1 MGKTSRTGTPPQGQ
15 LPLPHRPPAP
25 APSLDETGVEVAG
38 VDEVGRG
45 ALCGPVV
52 AAAVMLDRAAVS
64 QLQALGLTDSKQLS
78 ARQRQGLAGVI
89 RSLALDCQL
98 GLASVA
104 EIDRLNILQA
114 SLLAMHRAIAK
125 LQPSPHLCRIDG
137 NRSVPHL
144 VIPQETWV
152 QGDRRCP
159 AIAAASIVAK
169 VWRDALMERLDRRYP
184 GYGMAQHKGY
194 GTAQHRSALL
204 SLGPSPCHRRSFA
217 PCQAQQIT
225 LL

>member
-1 MGKTSRTGTPPQGQ
+1 MATLIRTD
-15 LPLPHRPPAP
+15 L
-25 APSLDETGVEVAG
+25 AG

-52 AAAVMLDRAAVS
+52 AAAVILNPATVPHLLD
-64 QLQALGLTDSKQLS
+64 LGLTDSKKLS
-78 ARQRQGLAGVI
+78 APQRRTLAGAI
-89 RSLALDCQL
+89 RSMALDCQL

-125 LQPSPHLCRIDG
+125 LHPAPHHCRIDG
-137 NRSVPHL
+137 NRPVPQL
-144 VIPQETWV
+144 SIPQETWV

-159 AIAAASIVAK
+159 AIGAASILAK
-169 VWRDALMERLDRRYP
+169 VWRDDLMERLDRRYP

-194 GTAQHRSALL
+194 GTAQHRSALAQ
-204 SLGPSPCHRRSFA
+204 LGPSPCHRRSFA
-217 PCQAQQIT
+217 PCRAQ
-225 LL
+225 LSLF